1 MGELGGGRLLYRA
14 FLLPGLLFVAV
25 FYLLPLGAIAWLSIG
40 DPAPGVQ
47 NYEWLGGSSAA
58 RQILWTTLRIS
69 VVTAALSVVLGYLV
83 AYVVW
88 LSEGAMKHLLLGT
101 VLVAFWLSVLVRCFA
116 LVMVLRPGGMIQV
129 ALSALLPGDTPLRL
143 VRNETG
149 VLIGMVHYLLPY
161 AALTILAALQSIE
174 RRLID
179 AARSMGASRT
189 AIFRR
194 IVLPLSATG
203 VGAAAA
209 LTFILAL
216 GFYITPA
223 ILGGGRVVMIAEFI
237 TYHVQD
243 ILAWGK
249 ASALAV
255 LLVGIIGIG
264 WIAVS
269 RIQRT
274 LPARS

>member
-25 FYLLPLGAIAWLSIG
+25 FYLLPLAGIAWLSIG

-69 VVTAALSVVLGYLV
+69 AVTAALSVVLGFLV
-83 AYVVW
+83 AYVIW
-88 LSEGAMKHLLLGT
+88 LSEGALKHLLLGT

-116 LVMVLRPGGMIQV
+116 LVMVLRPGGMIAS

-161 AALTILAALQSIE
+161 AALTILAALQSID

-179 AARSMGASRT
+179 AARSMGASRA

-194 IVLPLSATG
+194 VVLPLSGVG

-255 LLVGIIGIG
+255 LLVAIIGVG

-274 LPARS
+274 VPARS

>member
-88 LSEGAMKHLLLGT
+88 LSEGALKHLLLGT

-116 LVMVLRPGGMIQV
+116 LVMVLRPGGIITA

-161 AALTILAALQSIE
+161 AALTILAALQSID

-179 AARSMGASRT
+179 AARSMGASRA

-194 IVLPLSATG
+194 IVLPLSGTG
-203 VGAAAA
+203 AGAAAA

-255 LLVGIIGIG
+255 LLVGIIGAG

-269 RIQRT
+269 RIRRT